1 MSLQTFQR
9 RHPWI
14 MAPTQWLSNILTP
27 ERWPFLPHA
36 IASSIT
42 RTIAFDTTGLGRAI
56 RQASPFDRIRE
67 AMLSRSSLLRSLDWH
82 VRKLFWTAVWC
93 TLVASQGWPR
103 RAPRLRRE
111 RPIRLLSAPETYADF
126 QSPTL
131 VVPDGVPHAE
141 KSLVNM
147 VTVQIVHLLQDIY
160 PLVRTRQA
168 PGVGDPQERFDRA
181 YTFPYRLVRDPPR
194 WHPDLVA
201 ASERRNLLG
210 ALASGGP
217 FAKLLERVD
226 AQSSEY
232 VIDLRHLANYDVH
245 EGLCRLGSRMKF
257 TAPDG
262 RLVVTGIEYEGE
274 TIAPGGARWDL
285 AERIALAGLMTHVT
299 VWRQGMEYHVGGL
312 APVPVVTHN
321 LLPPAHPLRRLLAP
335 HLNQTM
341 TTNYHTH
348 LTLRRS
354 GFDVTGFT
362 FPQQTILRYYD
373 DGAASF
379 DINRLD
385 VERDAKRRGIPD
397 SLDYPY
403 LPQALRYF
411 RLIDGYVRQYI
422 GHSYQTEAALQSDRD
437 VRAWFEALDQAVVHG
452 VKSLVADLTRD
463 NLIKLCTVLIYSL
476 SVGHTENSLSN
487 YAMFLPTTVRRDG
500 VLPSVGEVQNI
511 VNFQFLITSPTT
523 LLVSDVSHLALDEPA
538 AEIMRGFRRGLL
550 ALQSEMERQPARH
563 WQLFPNEIEASVS
576 C

>member
-1 MSLQTFQR
+1 M
-9 RHPWI
+9 
-14 MAPTQWLSNILTP
+14 
-27 ERWPFLPHA
+27 
-36 IASSIT
+36 
-42 RTIAFDTTGLGRAI
+42 
-56 RQASPFDRIRE
+56 
-67 AMLSRSSLLRSLDWH
+67 
-82 VRKLFWTAVWC
+82 
-93 TLVASQGWPR
+93 
-103 RAPRLRRE
+103 
-111 RPIRLLSAPETYADF
+111 
-126 QSPTL
+126 
-131 VVPDGVPHAE
+131 
-141 KSLVNM
+141 
-147 VTVQIVHLLQDIY
+147 
-160 PLVRTRQA
+160 
-168 PGVGDPQERFDRA
+168 
-181 YTFPYRLVRDPPR
+181 
-194 WHPDLVA
+194 
-201 ASERRNLLG
+201 
-210 ALASGGP
+210 
-217 FAKLLERVD
+217 
-226 AQSSEY
+226 
-232 VIDLRHLANYDVH
+232 H

-321 LLPPAHPLRRLLAP
+321 LLPPAHLLRRLLAP

-385 VERDAKRRGIPD
+385 VEQDAKRRGIPD

-403 LPQALRYF
+403 LPQALRYS
-411 RLIDGYVRQYI
+411 RLIDAYVRQYI

-437 VRAWFEALDQAVVHG
+437 VRAWFEALDQAVVRG
-452 VKSLVADLTRD
+452 VRPLVADLTRD

-500 VLPSVGEVQNI
+500 VLPSVG
-511 VNFQFLITSPTT
+511 
-523 LLVSDVSHLALDEPA
+523 
-538 AEIMRGFRRGLL
+538 
-550 ALQSEMERQPARH
+550 
-563 WQLFPNEIEASVS
+563 
-576 C
+576 